1 MSPNPNLLSI
11 IFLLGAAQGF
21 FLIFLLCKKKVNR
34 QANRILAL
42 LIFTFSY
49 PIAAFAFWYNDYL
62 FVFLLTKLYHFYA
75 TIDPFPLLFGPL
87 FFLYAR
93 VLASNSGILRKRD
106 LLHFLPAV
114 AFTIF
119 LLPDFLESAEFKI
132 ARLIALRTETADV
145 GLTALPV
152 LLYNV
157 SYLAWTTHILSGHQK
172 NIKDIFSSIEKV
184 NLRWLRQLTI
194 IFAAVWGAF
203 IVLMVAEWIGYRL
216 IYTIEPGL
224 LIVMAIVVYIIGYY
238 GQSQPK
244 IFEESEPENME
255 QRKYSHSGLDRE
267 KTQQYMK
274 KLTKAMEKDY
284 LYQNGGLTLSE
295 LSKELAISPNHLS
308 QVINAGLQKNFYD
321 FVNEYRIEAARKM
334 LHTDE
339 SNKLTILAIAY
350 EVGFNSKSAFN
361 TAFKTYTNMTPSAYR
376 NLAAKA
382 A

>member
-1 MSPNPNLLSI
+1 M
-11 IFLLGAAQGF
+11 
-21 FLIFLLCKKKVNR
+21 
-34 QANRILAL
+34 
-42 LIFTFSY
+42 
-49 PIAAFAFWYNDYL
+49 
-62 FVFLLTKLYHFYA
+62 
-75 TIDPFPLLFGPL
+75 
-87 FFLYAR
+87 
-93 VLASNSGILRKRD
+93 
-106 LLHFLPAV
+106 LHFLPAA

-172 NIKDIFSSIEKV
+172 NIKDIFSSIEKA

-267 KTQQYMK
+267 KNQQYMK
-274 KLTKAMEKDY
+274 KLTKAMEKDH